1 SAITW
6 PGCFTSS
13 MRTPLTLCVVVT
25 LALAPARAQAASRDV
40 AATHAAIVA
49 GYALA
54 RAGVAA
60 INVAQSRIETYDRKL
75 AAECPGVGS
84 GTPENEASQPMSYE
98 VAAALWSIS
107 YGSAAA
113 PIERFARAMRPL
125 HWTSATLN
133 RFARSFVA
141 NLTGLATIPLPDLC
155 ADVRAWSASG
165 FTTIPRH
172 VLELD
177 HRVEAL
183 ELPEV
188 PWKLVA
194 PYVLGRDA
202 GRVAYI
208 KRAERKIAEAEFVKG
223 QSDWYQVLQTLGLP
237 P

>member
-1 SAITW
+1 M
-6 PGCFTSS
+6 G
-13 MRTPLTLCVVVT
+13 
-25 LALAPARAQAASRDV
+25 
-40 AATHAAIVA
+40 
-49 GYALA
+49 
-54 RAGVAA
+54 
-60 INVAQSRIETYDRKL
+60 
-75 AAECPGVGS
+75 
-84 GTPENEASQPMSYE
+84 YE
-98 VAAALWSIS
+98 VAAALWSIA

-125 HWTSATLN
+125 RWTSATLN

-165 FTTIPRH
+165 FTTIPQH

-177 HRVEAL
+177 HRVESL
-183 ELPEV
+183 ELPEI

-194 PYVLGRDA
+194 PYVLKSDA

-223 QSDWYQVLQTLGLP
+223 QDDWYQVLQTLGLP